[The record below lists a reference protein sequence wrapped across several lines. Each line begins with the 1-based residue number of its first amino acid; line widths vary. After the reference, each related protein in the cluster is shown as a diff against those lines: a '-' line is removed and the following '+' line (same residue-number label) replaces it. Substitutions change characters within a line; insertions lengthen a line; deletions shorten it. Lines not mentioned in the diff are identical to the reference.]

1 MADVT
6 TASARRYAFQPSFF
20 FWVAAVMTFFVFGG
34 FVFAALQRHVG
45 GVSNQFPPVVHLHGV
60 TFVAWMTLLMVQAT
74 LVGTGN
80 VALHRR
86 LGTFGI
92 ALGTAVLLVGALIWF
107 LSMGGSDFSGPF
119 SRDLNYLAVAALS
132 GFGVLFTMAIRQARH
147 PEAHRRL
154 ILFATIPLL
163 PPGINRMYMVVFGLD
178 ILPVLAT
185 YLTMSALALSIV
197 VYDWRTQGRP
207 TRASVIGASVV
218 IGLQLLHWPVSRSDT
233 FGRFLEFLSSLVYY
247 R

>member
-1 MADVT
+1 MATVLSTDAVR
-6 TASARRYAFQPSFF
+6 SRFRPSFF
-20 FWVAAVMTFFVFGG
+20 FWFAAVMTGFVFGG
-34 FVFAALQRHVG
+34 FVLAALQRQALG
-45 GVSNQFPPVVHLHGV
+45 EPNQFPPVVHLHGV

-92 ALGTAVLLVGALIWF
+92 ALGTMVLFVGTLIWF
-107 LSMGGSDFSGPF
+107 LSIMGSDFSGPF
-119 SRDLNYLAVAALS
+119 SRDLNYLALAALS
-132 GFGVLFTMAIRQARH
+132 GFGCLFTMAIRQARR
-147 PEAHRRL
+147 PEFHRRL

-163 PPGINRMYMVVFGLD
+163 PPGINRLYMVVYQLD
-178 ILPVLAT
+178 YLPVVAT

-197 VYDWRTQGRP
+197 VFDWRTLGKP
-207 TRASVIGASVV
+207 SRASLIGASIV
-218 IGLQLLHWPVSRSDT
+218 IGLQLLHWPVSRSDA
-233 FGRFLEFLSSLVYY
+233 FGRFLDFLSSLIYY